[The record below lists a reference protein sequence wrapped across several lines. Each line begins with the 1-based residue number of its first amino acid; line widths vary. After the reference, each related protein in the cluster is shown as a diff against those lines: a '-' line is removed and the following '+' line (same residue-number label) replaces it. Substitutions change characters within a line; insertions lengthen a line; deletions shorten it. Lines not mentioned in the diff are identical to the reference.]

1 LNSIFFAKTE
11 IAAVTKP
18 SKTTKPSSLLSELH
32 IPLLIL
38 AAFLLGAGGMWLIMR
53 TSSSAGAP
61 ERPQM
66 QRFVPSP
73 TPAAAAEAAPDVSG
87 LSTADAAR
95 SLGNWN
101 YDRHNWPQAIEYYQG
116 AIAHGADNPDV
127 RTDLGN
133 CFRFVGQPQKA
144 LEQYQIAQTENP
156 MHENSLFN
164 QAGLY
169 AEVFHDNQRALEIAR
184 EFLKRFPQSD
194 RAPAAREMI
203 AKLEN
208 RDQSTGKP

>member
-1 LNSIFFAKTE
+1 MTRR
-11 IAAVTKP
+11 

-38 AAFLLGAGGMWLIMR
+38 GAFFLGAGGMWVIMR
-53 TSSSAGAP
+53 SSSFGGSGKP
-61 ERPQM
+61 SVER
-66 QRFVPSP
+66 FSPSP
-73 TPAAAAEAAPDVSG
+73 ATEPPDVSQ
-87 LSTADAAR
+87 LPPADAAR
-95 SLGNWN
+95 TLGNWN
-101 YDRHNWPQAIEYYQG
+101 YDRHNWAHAIDHYQE
-116 AIAHGADNPDV
+116 AIADGADNPDV

-133 CFRFVGQPQKA
+133 CFRFIGEPHRA

-169 AEVFHDNQRALEIAR
+169 AEVLHDDQRALAIAR

-194 RAPAAREMI
+194 RAAAAQQLI
-203 AKLEN
+203 SNLEG
-208 RDQSTGKP
+208 RSESAGKP

>member
-1 LNSIFFAKTE
+1 MTRQ
-11 IAAVTKP
+11 

-32 IPLLIL
+32 VPFLIL

-53 TSSSAGAP
+53 SSSPGRPGKPPA
-61 ERPQM
+61 ERLS
-66 QRFVPSP
+66 PSP
-73 TPAAAAEAAPDVSG
+73 ATEPPDVSQ
-87 LSTADAAR
+87 LAPADAAR
-95 SLGNWN
+95 TLGDWN
-101 YDRHNWPQAIEYYQG
+101 YDRHNWAHAIEHYQE
-116 AIAHGADNPDV
+116 AIADGDDNPDV

-133 CFRFVGQPQKA
+133 CFRFIGEPQKA

-169 AEVFHDNQRALEIAR
+169 AEVLHDDQRALATAH

-194 RAPAAREMI
+194 RAAAARQLISNLEERHQSA
-203 AKLEN
+203 AK
-208 RDQSTGKP
+208 P